1 MQQSS
6 SDQSVGSHPL
16 PAVMI
21 GGPPHS
27 GKSVLVYSL
36 TQALRERGVPHY
48 VLRACPDGEG
58 DWTNE
63 MEQDDAQTIRVKGQ
77 YSPAFI
83 AEAVRYV
90 KQRQL
95 PLLVDVGGK
104 PRPWQEVV
112 FDHCT
117 AAILLVAKDVDE
129 PAAYERNLVHWMDMM
144 KQHGVPLL
152 GQLQSVLGGENR
164 LLSRTP
170 WITGVLGDL
179 QRGSV
184 ASGPAF
190 EALVERLA
198 QLFLGAAPALEPW
211 HLGQAPVEIVLH
223 LPRLARTVGAP
234 DGVWQP
240 QQLPMLCDDY
250 LPVRTPLALYGRAP
264 NWLYTALALLAAP
277 ADVWLFD
284 AREGWV
290 MPPTLPLSNNPLSAQ
305 PGWQARLRTA
315 SAPEAV
321 VVEMGKEGQF
331 LKRGEPQLLPLPLT
345 PPDRGVILSGP
356 VPFWLLVAAA
366 RQYMAQCRWMAV
378 FYPQGQGAVV
388 VHSKD
393 PRYHLGQLIPMDSSR
408 S

>member
-1 MQQSS
+1 MPQ
-6 SDQSVGSHPL
+6 GSINRTPGNNPL
-16 PAVMI
+16 PAVMV

-58 DWTNE
+58 DWSNE
-63 MEQDDAQTIRVKGQ
+63 MEQDDAQMIRVKGQ

-90 KQRQL
+90 ENRQL

-112 FDHCT
+112 FDRCT
-117 AAILLVAKDVDE
+117 AAILLVAENVDK
-129 PAAYERNLVHWMDMM
+129 PAVYERELVHWTAMM
-144 KQHGVPLL
+144 ERHGVPLL
-152 GQLQSVLGGENR
+152 AQLQSALGGENR

-170 WITGVLGDL
+170 WVTGVLGDL

-184 ASGPAF
+184 ANGPAF

-198 QLFLGAAPALEPW
+198 GLFLEAAEALEPW

-223 LPRLARTVGAP
+223 LPRLARTVGAQ

-240 QQLPMLCDDY
+240 QQLPVLCDDY
-250 LPVRTPLALYGRAP
+250 LPTGTPLALYGRAP
-264 NWLYTALALLAAP
+264 NWIYTALALLAAP

-290 MPPTLPLSNNPLSAQ
+290 MPPTLPLSNEALPAQ
-305 PGWQARLRTA
+305 PGWQARLRRA
-315 SAPEAV
+315 SMPAAI

-331 LKRGEPQLLPLPLT
+331 LKREEPQLLPLPLA
-345 PPDRGVILSGP
+345 PQGSGIILSGP

-366 RQYMAQCRWMAV
+366 RQYVAQCRWMAV
-378 FYPQGQGAVV
+378 FYPQAQGAVV

-393 PRYHLGQLIPMDSSR
+393 AEHKLGELIALDSNGG
-408 S
+408 